1 MPVATPGL
9 IRLRKHQF
17 GRQTDFGTAVA
28 AKRAYPF
35 SGTPDANLNWED
47 PEGDFGSLDPVAP
60 PTRGAADL
68 SAGLTANSVYY
79 NDLVLPLSAMF
90 GDAVTPSGG
99 GTAKTWVHQ
108 PASLTPDDIDLFTYE
123 FGDDLDGTGG
133 KPNDWFQFADGL
145 LESLTIA
152 GPESMGALNADMSWR
167 FGSIRYEGATEA
179 ALQPSP
185 AVPTSGLTVDSS
197 GVPVYL
203 GNAQLFIDS
212 DDGDLGTTQIADAL
226 HSFTLSI
233 NQDLDQKRFANG
245 SGFDL
250 AGYGRGARTIE
261 LELQFAKTADT
272 VGVGSESDAWFSETA
287 INRFVQIEF
296 TSLAIAE
303 GSSPGTPYSWT
314 ISMPLR
320 YYTRSE
326 GAIGGNST
334 ITLMGRAYYDSD
346 LGYPFKSELVN
357 TLAAASL

>member
-9 IRLRKHQF
+9 VRLRKHQF

-60 PTRGAADL
+60 PTRGTADL
-68 SAGLTANSVYY
+68 SASLSASSLYY
-79 NDLVLPLSAMF
+79 NDLPIMLSGMF
-90 GDAVTPSGG
+90 GDAVTPTGT
-99 GTAKTWVHQ
+99 TAKTWVHQ
-108 PASLTPDDIDLFTYE
+108 PASLTPDDIDLYTYE
-123 FGDDLDGTGG
+123 FGDDLDGTSG

-145 LESLTIA
+145 LESLNFT
-152 GPESMGALNADMSWR
+152 GPESMGALSTDMTWR
-167 FGSIRYEGATEA
+167 FGSVRYAGATEA

-185 AVPTSGLTVDSS
+185 AVPTTGLTVDNS

-203 GNAQLFIDS
+203 GNAKLYIDS
-212 DDGDLGTTQIADAL
+212 AFGDIGETQIADAL
-226 HSFTLSI
+226 HSFSLNIS
-233 NQDLDQKRFANG
+233 QDLDQKRFANG
-245 SGFDL
+245 TGFDL

-272 VGVGSESDAWFSETA
+272 VGTGSESDAWFSETA
-287 INRFVQIEF
+287 VNRFVRIEF

-303 GSSPGTPYSWT
+303 GSSPGTPYSWV
-314 ISMPLR
+314 IDMPLR
-320 YYTRSE
+320 YYTRSD

-334 ITLMGRAYYDSD
+334 ITLTGRQFYNSD
-346 LGYPFKSELVN
+346 LGFPFKSTVVN
-357 TLAAASL
+357 TLASASL